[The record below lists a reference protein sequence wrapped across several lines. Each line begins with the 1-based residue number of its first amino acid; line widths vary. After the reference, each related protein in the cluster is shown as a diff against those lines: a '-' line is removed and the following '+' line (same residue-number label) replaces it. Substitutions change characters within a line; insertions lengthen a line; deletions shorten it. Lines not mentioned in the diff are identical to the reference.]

1 MAYTNNNGQVRIGVR
16 SGITNSPIQ
25 QTTTVSASLLQSLYG
40 VWNGDADGS
49 GLTASLYSVWNG
61 SGTNNQTVKNA
72 WNANGN
78 VIDSKSGANGTIV
91 ISNGTTGVTTS
102 TMSFGTGKLGSG
114 AFTFNGSNFIQ
125 LPADTFTFTGDF
137 SVSMWVYIPSTV
149 TSDARYPNIGVPLLT
164 AFDNK
169 NGYTNYRGW
178 GGLSWYNN
186 QMRFDTGG
194 YSYGGSQ
201 VTSVSG
207 TMSSMNQWVHIVGTR
222 KSASTTTLY
231 VNGVKIAQANITYVP
246 QYNSSNLATIGG
258 SSFAFSNPW
267 FYGTIAG
274 VKIDAVQTWDGIEL
288 NQTAVTELYN
298 SGNGQEYPFT
308 VSNAKITS
316 TVDSV
321 GANNGIRPTS
331 TLNSNIL
338 GPTFTTGKIGNAFQF
353 DGINDY
359 IQFPNNSMNFTGDF
373 SISAWLYFPTDNQLI
388 GSDYSY
394 ILSNR
399 TAVSWATNLA
409 GWSFA
414 TYGNAI
420 YFTTYNGT
428 STSVL
433 LGAPGQG
440 LDRSG
445 WRHIV
450 FTKTGTTY
458 KLWLD
463 GGQYT
468 SISTTMLEPKY
479 QGTIIPKIG
488 RDGDSTMGGWDSYGS
503 AKIKIDSVSVWN
515 RSLNSDEITQLY
527 NAGNGIQYPFSG
539 YLPSSA
545 NQFGVDNGTL
555 MNGCTFGDGK
565 IGKAFQ
571 FDGVNDYVALS
582 DNSLNLTGDFTI
594 AFWLYHTTSGAQAI
608 FTNLY
613 YQSTP
618 TNIYKGWGLY
628 IDNISSSTNKLGFI
642 IPRQTTDYL
651 GFEFNTALTL
661 NAWNHVI
668 VTRVSGVD
676 TYAWI
681 NSNLSTTTYTG
692 PINSGN
698 KTIDPSYHTTQRCT
712 IGAQMGSGI
721 ASTFMAAN
729 SKIDGLTIWNRQLT
743 SSERTELY
751 NSGNGKQLT
760 ATPIVKNGLLFNLD
774 ASRTSSYVSGTTWY
788 DNSGNGNNGTFYPA
802 VIVPNTIGTNGVAYW
817 QTGVKRFSFNGV
829 DGSYGSNSYLK
840 IPLSTTIDANGY
852 TFGGWVKSTTSDTST
867 RILKGAD
874 GIYGGWA
881 LALSISSTDVWVTM
895 CNAYSQ
901 SPSLTATSVVTQ
913 NNWYYVICRY
923 NHKSE
928 LKLYVNGVAVATLP
942 QATPITNSNEISLRT
957 SPGWVIGAFSTSVT
971 YKSTVSTFHSY
982 NRVLTDAEILQ
993 NFNATKSVFGY

>member
-1 MAYTNNNGQVRIGVR
+1 MANYINNSGQIRLGWR
-16 SGITNSPIQ
+16 SPVVSNQPTI
-25 QTTTVSASLLQSLYG
+25 SASLLQSLYG

-49 GLTASLYSVWNG
+49 GLTASIYSVWNG

-78 VIDSKSGANGTIV
+78 VTDSKGGANGTIV
-91 ISNGTTGVTTS
+91 VSNGTTGVTTAS
-102 TMSFGTGKLGSG
+102 MSFGTGKIGSG
-114 AFTFNGSNFIQ
+114 AFTFNGNNFIK

-137 SVSMWVYIPSTV
+137 SVSMWVYIPSSV
-149 TSDARYPNIGVPLLT
+149 TSDTRYANIGVPLLT
-164 AFDNK
+164 AFDNQ
-169 NGYTNYRGW
+169 NGYTTYRGW

-201 VTSVSG
+201 VTSISA

-222 KSASTTTLY
+222 KYASTTTLY
-231 VNGVKIAQANITYVP
+231 INGVKMSQANITYVP
-246 QYNSSNLATIGG
+246 AYNSNNLATIGG
-258 SSFAFSNPW
+258 GSFAFSYPW

-288 NQTAVTELYN
+288 DQTAVTELYN

-316 TVDSV
+316 TADSV
-321 GANNGIRPTS
+321 GTNNGIRPTS
-331 TLNSNIL
+331 TLSSNIL
-338 GPTFTTGKIGNAFQF
+338 GPTFTTGKIGNAFSF
-353 DGINDY
+353 DGINDF
-359 IQFPNNSMNFTGDF
+359 IQLPNNSMNFTGDF
-373 SISAWLYFPTDNQLI
+373 SISAWLYFPTDIQLI

-399 TAVSWATNLA
+399 TAVTWTTNLA

-414 TYGNAI
+414 TYGNTI

-515 RSLNSDEITQLY
+515 RSLNIDEITQLY

-545 NQFGVDNGTL
+545 NQLGVDNGTL

-565 IGKAFQ
+565 IGKAFT
-571 FDGVNDYVALS
+571 FDGVNDYVQLPN
-582 DNSLNLTGDFTI
+582 NSLNFTGDFSVSVWI
-594 AFWLYHTTSGAQAI
+594 NVVGTSGWQI
-608 FTNLY
+608 IVDNFFWNGSGSQYGWWINL
-613 YQSTP
+613 
-618 TNIYKGWGLY
+618 
-628 IDNISSSTNKLGFI
+628 
-642 IPRQTTDYL
+642 
-651 GFEFNTALTL
+651 
-661 NAWNHVI
+661 V
-668 VTRVSGVD
+668 
-676 TYAWI
+676 
-681 NSNLSTTTYTG
+681 NSNLTFSYVNSLQQQIDTTIPFTGKFNSWRMVTATKKLNGTTNFYLDGVLITTNPNTTNPIYTTTHL
-692 PINSGN
+692 
-698 KTIDPSYHTTQRCT
+698 PSIGVTHYNNTSFAGWMKNGGKIEGLNIWQREITQ
-712 IGAQMGSGI
+712 A
-721 ASTFMAAN
+721 
-729 SKIDGLTIWNRQLT
+729 
-743 SSERTELY
+743 EVTELY
-751 NSGNGKQLT
+751 NSGNGKQIT
-760 ATPIVKNGLLFNLD
+760 TTPIVQNGLLFNLD
-774 ASRTSSYVSGTTWY
+774 ASRTSSYTGTGTTWY
-788 DNSGNGNNGTFYPA
+788 DNSGNGNHGTFHPT
-802 VIVPNTIGTNGVAYW
+802 VIVPNSIGVTGVAYW
-817 QTGVKRFSFNGV
+817 QTGIKRFSFNGV
-829 DGSYGSNSYLK
+829 DGAYGSGTYMKLPVLNMLDS
-840 IPLSTTIDANGY
+840 NGY
-852 TFGGWVKSTTSDTST
+852 TFGGWVKSTTSDTTT

-881 LALSISSTDVWVTM
+881 LALSISSTDVWVTL

-913 NNWYYVICRY
+913 DNWYYVICRY
-923 NHKSE
+923 NHRSE

-957 SPGWVIGAFSTSVT
+957 SPGWVIGAFSTTVT

-993 NFNATKSVFGY
+993 NFNATKSVFGL